1 MWDARRHDWLKSGT
15 ATMASATSRPK
26 RLARF
31 FPLGRKA
38 SPALREAITADD
50 AAVFQDA
57 WRDALAKPLKRL
69 KRNLPDKLLAMW
81 SVDSVEL
88 NGRERELAASLDQMF
103 VSSQC
108 NRKKR
113 SATSKKRRRE
123 GEVWEEILRNWQAD
137 ASLAP
142 GPWELLA
149 ISEILLRECSRISSD
164 LFASTL
170 SQISEATLQ
179 ERIGG
184 LFERSELVSG
194 TDTPERQLLQN
205 GEVPWLCSL
214 ILSPFSG
221 ASALQKSATDTLQ
234 KLLME
239 SSDSDGILH
248 GNLVGNLNAWL
259 APLARS
265 AFWSHIFEQPLWEGE
280 VADRLARVI
289 EKASLLIL
297 PPMHLESTLQPADD
311 LPPLSEVIELVLPML
326 NSPHEKTLTKLLRES
341 RHLPKDVSRPRKLKK
356 KEAPGAESHD
366 SVKKNRRA
374 DRLQTSWQSDS
385 SCVAI
390 LRSGTEADAD
400 LVTLNWH
407 SADVN
412 LLLSAAGVPIFQG
425 AWSWQVSVDD
435 EIQADPSTWK
445 CSCWFLDPE
454 TVFVELEGEDSALV
468 KRVRQVMLAPRERFV
483 MLTDSATCRDPKRR
497 VTLRTKLPLSPGT
510 ICSHDAVT
518 REVILNAGPRT
529 VRSFPVWLSDDRI
542 QHELGSYQETSDGL
556 ELTAV
561 GAGGVTVPLALDWH
575 PMRTDDAADW
585 SRLTVTETRRVNG
598 THEASGHRIR
608 IGSHQ
613 VLIYRSLMPGSSSR
627 TVLGLHTWDESV
639 YTRLP
644 AIGCQMMPLVEVE
657 SPE

>member
-1 MWDARRHDWLKSGT
+1 
-15 ATMASATSRPK
+15 MASATSRPK

-38 SPALREAITADD
+38 SPLLREAITADD
-50 AAVFQDA
+50 AAAFQDA
-57 WRDALAKPLKRL
+57 WLDALAKPLKRL

-81 SVDSVEL
+81 SVDTVEL
-88 NGRERELAASLDQMF
+88 NGRERELAASLDQLF
-103 VSSQC
+103 ESPHS
-108 NRKKR
+108 NRRKR
-113 SATSKKRRRE
+113 SATSKKRRRQQ
-123 GEVWEEILRNWQAD
+123 EVWEEILRSWQVD
-137 ASLAP
+137 SSLTP

-149 ISEILLRECSRISSD
+149 ISEILLREGARISSD

-170 SQISEATLQ
+170 TLISEATLQ

-184 LFERSELVSG
+184 LFESSELVSG
-194 TDTPERQLLQN
+194 SDTPERQLLQN

-221 ASALQKSATDTLQ
+221 ATALQKSATETLQ

-239 SSDSDGILH
+239 SSDPDGIVQ
-248 GNLVGNLNAWL
+248 GNLMSNLNAWL

-265 AFWSHIFEQPLWEGE
+265 TFWSHIFEQPLWEGDR
-280 VADRLARVI
+280 ADRMNRVV
-289 EKASLLIL
+289 EKSALLVL
-297 PPMHLESTLQPADD
+297 PPAHQDSILQPADD
-311 LPPLSEVIELVLPML
+311 LPMLSDVIAFVLPWL
-326 NSPHEKTLTKLLRES
+326 NSPHEKTLTKLLRDS
-341 RHLPKDVSRPRKLKK
+341 QHLPKDVSRPKKLKK
-356 KEAPGAESHD
+356 KEATDSESPAER
-366 SVKKNRRA
+366 KIKRT

-407 SADVN
+407 GQDVN
-412 LLLSAAGVPIFQG
+412 VLLSAAGVPIFQG

-435 EIQADPSTWK
+435 VIQEDPSTWK

-483 MLTDSATCRDPKRR
+483 ILTDSATCRDPNRR
-497 VTLRTKLPLSPGT
+497 ITLRTTLPLSPGT
-510 ICSHDAVT
+510 ISSHDSVT
-518 REVILNAGPRT
+518 REVILNTGPRT

-542 QHELGSYQETSDGL
+542 QHELGSYRAANDGL

-561 GAGGVTVPLALDWH
+561 GAGGVTIPLALDWH
-575 PMRTDDAADW
+575 PKRTDDPADW
-585 SRLTVTETRRVNG
+585 SRLTVTESRRMNG
-598 THEASGHRIR
+598 SHEASGHRIR
-608 IGSHQ
+608 VGSHQ
-613 VLIYRSLMPGSSSR
+613 VLIYRSLMPGASSR
-627 TVLGLHTWDESV
+627 AVLGLHTWDETV

-644 AIGCQMMPLVEVE
+644 AVGCSMLPLVEVE